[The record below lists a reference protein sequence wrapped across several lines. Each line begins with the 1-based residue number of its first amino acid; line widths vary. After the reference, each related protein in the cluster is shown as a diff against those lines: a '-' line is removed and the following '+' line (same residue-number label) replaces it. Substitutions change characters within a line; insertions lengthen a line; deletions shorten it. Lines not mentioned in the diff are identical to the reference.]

1 MKCIDTDGNGK
12 IELNEFLV
20 AFQDEI
26 GYGHGKNNIFFYFMG
41 RFGDRGSLLVRKFMN
56 FYSLDI

>member
-26 GYGHGKNNIFFYFMG
+26 GYGHGKNSFSASSIFLGTADPY
-41 RFGDRGSLLVRKFMN
+41 LCENL
-56 FYSLDI
+56 